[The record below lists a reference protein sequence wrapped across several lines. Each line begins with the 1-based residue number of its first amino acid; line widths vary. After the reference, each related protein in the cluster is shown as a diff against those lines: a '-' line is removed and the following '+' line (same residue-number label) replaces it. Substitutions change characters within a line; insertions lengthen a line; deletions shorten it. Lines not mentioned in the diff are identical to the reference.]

1 MTDPAQIGQ
10 ASPAPVLPT
19 SGRLRPLGVDE
30 VTITGGFWS
39 ERQSVNG
46 TQTLAHILYWME
58 REGWIA
64 NFDLATRG
72 GLPEGR
78 RGREFSDS
86 EVYKLLE
93 AMAWEIHRTGSAVLE
108 QRFRDLVQRV
118 ASAQEP
124 DGYLN
129 TYFGRPGQPAR
140 WSDLEM
146 GHELYCCG
154 HLIQAAVARARTRP
168 GADDGLLAVA
178 LRSADLLCRVF
189 GESGTAA
196 VCGHPEI
203 EPALVELS
211 RLTGKDDYLALAA
224 RFVDLRGRG
233 LLQEGEWGRDYFQDE
248 MPVREASVLRGHAV
262 RAGYLAAG
270 AVDVAV
276 ELADAELLTALTTQW
291 DNTVARRT
299 YITGGQGSHHQGES
313 FGDDWELPPDRAY
326 SETCAA
332 VASVMF
338 SWRLLLAEGSPR
350 YADLIE
356 RTLYNV
362 IATSPSHDGTAFFY
376 TNTLH
381 QRRAGTLPPI
391 DEASPRAASSARA
404 PWFAVSC
411 CPPNVARTISSLAAY
426 VATVDDTGLQL
437 HQFAPATIRTTLD
450 GGATLQLEIDTNY
463 PADGV
468 VSIHVRDAPRTP
480 WTLALRVPHWA
491 AGATLVDRPAYGLPQ
506 ILPVPPGMATAPRSL
521 VPGDVLELHLP
532 MHPRVVT
539 PDARIDAVRGCL
551 AVERGPEVLCLESLD
566 ITSAFGGEPDGS
578 EASLGYLDANSPP
591 HESDGVVEA
600 LIVQARGTRGEGVW
614 PYAPSP
620 GKSVAPTYG
629 QAAWVRLIPYHDWGN
644 RGPSTMRVW
653 IPVASAPAPS

>member
-1 MTDPAQIGQ
+1 MTDPAQIDRPT
-10 ASPAPVLPT
+10 PAPALP
-19 SGRLRPLGVDE
+19 SRGRLRPLGLDE

-39 ERQSVNG
+39 DRQSVNG
-46 TQTLAHILYWME
+46 GQTLAHILYWME
-58 REGWIA
+58 REGWVA
-64 NFDLATRG
+64 NFDLAARG

-93 AMAWEIHRTGSAVLE
+93 SMSWEIHRTGSAALE
-108 QRFRDLVQRV
+108 LRFRALVQRV

-146 GHELYCCG
+146 GHELYCFG

-168 GADDGLLAVA
+168 EADDGLLAVA
-178 LRSADLLCRVF
+178 IRSADLLCRSF
-189 GESGTAA
+189 GETGTAA

-203 EPALVELS
+203 ETALVELS
-211 RLTGKDDYLALAA
+211 RLTGKGDYLALAA
-224 RFVDLRGRG
+224 RFVELRGRG
-233 LLQEGEWGRDYFQDE
+233 LLQEGEWGKDYFQDD
-248 MPVREASVLRGHAV
+248 MPVREADVLRGHAV
-262 RAGYLAAG
+262 RAGYLATG

-291 DNTVARRT
+291 ENTVARRT

-313 FGDDWELPPDRAY
+313 FGEDWELPPDRAY

-338 SWRLLLAEGSPR
+338 SWRLLLAQGSPR

-381 QRRAGTLPPI
+381 QRRAGAVPPI
-391 DEASPRAASSARA
+391 DRASPRAASSTRA

-411 CPPNVARTISSLAAY
+411 CPPNVARTIASLAAY
-426 VATVDDTGLQL
+426 LATVDDTGLQL
-437 HQFAPATIRTTLD
+437 HQFAPATIRTTLP
-450 GGATLQLEIDTNY
+450 GGAPLQLEIDTRY

-468 VSIHVRDAPRTP
+468 ISIRVRDAPRTP

-491 AGATLVDRPAYGLPQ
+491 TGATLVDRPASGPPQ
-506 ILPVPPGMATAPRSL
+506 IHPVLPGMATAPRSL
-521 VPGDVLELHLP
+521 LPGDVVELRLP
-532 MHPRVVT
+532 IQPRVVT
-539 PDARIDAVRGCL
+539 PDPRIDAVRACV

-566 ITSAFGGEPDGS
+566 IASAFGEEPAGS
-578 EASLGYLDANSPP
+578 DASLGYLDTTSPRQD
-591 HESDGVVEA
+591 SDGIVKA
-600 LIVQARGTRGEGVW
+600 LITQARDTSAEDGW
-614 PYAPSP
+614 PYAPESGRTPAP
-620 GKSVAPTYG
+620 GSE

-653 IPVASAPAPS
+653 IPVAPAPGT